1 MDEMNQLSLP
11 SRLLRYFVHGVAF
24 SILFLFLAFVW
35 IFIFTFLIVFG
46 SIIGFIIGFVL
57 LFFVTGGLNTFLTRW
72 IWSADIRSGWLSL
85 LIHGLGLFFALLIAS
100 IPSLLLIGTSYSLTL
115 SIVLFVPYALLD
127 GFIAKHVAFA
137 FREDSAPLFSETNIP
152 PKEPPDQ
159 YSATEYRTRT
169 TQEPSENEAAD
180 AEGLYDKL
188 LAKYVNHWGYQAG
201 TRMLNEEIEA
211 HTRHGDSF
219 AEAVRKVGQR
229 QPDD

>member
-46 SIIGFIIGFVL
+46 SIIGLIIGFVL
-57 LFFVTGGLNTFLTRW
+57 LFFVIGGLNTFLTRW

-85 LIHGLGLFFALLIAS
+85 LIHGLGLFFALLIAG
-100 IPSLLLIGTSYSLTL
+100 IPSLLLIGTSYSLAL

-152 PKEPPDQ
+152 PKEPPDRC
-159 YSATEYRTRT
+159 SATEYRT
-169 TQEPSENEAAD
+169 TQEPSTENEATE
-180 AEGLYDKL
+180 AERLYDKL

-201 TRMLNEEIEA
+201 TRILNEEIEA

-219 AEAVRKVGQR
+219 AEAVTKVCQR